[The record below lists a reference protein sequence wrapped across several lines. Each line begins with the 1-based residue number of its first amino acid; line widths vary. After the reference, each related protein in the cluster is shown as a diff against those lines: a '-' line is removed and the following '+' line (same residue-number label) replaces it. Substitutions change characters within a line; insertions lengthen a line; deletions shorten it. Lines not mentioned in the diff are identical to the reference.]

1 MINIRWKVV
10 QNIKKN
16 DPCFKN
22 IPDREKKKAFSSF
35 ILGVVLATLIEIT
48 FY

>member
-10 QNIKKN
+10 QNIKN
-16 DPCFKN
+16 DPRFKN
-22 IPDREKKKAFSSF
+22 IPDRKKKAFSSF

-48 FY
+48 SY

>member
-16 DPCFKN
+16 DPRFKN
-22 IPDREKKKAFSSF
+22 IPDREKKKKHFLLLF
-35 ILGVVLATLIEIT
+35 WGWYWQHLLK
-48 FY
+48 